1 MRSGAIAIAVA
12 VACCA
17 ASAQGAFAA
26 GSGVWIAS
34 YTAHI
39 ANGTEDNTWS
49 IDHQSTGGC
58 DYPETGG
65 GSDMSTYS
73 AGDSVPTTFIGSGAS
88 AFSFQLPSLPTEL
101 QEDRQDELEIGDAP
115 GDDCQPPT
123 QPSFECEPQSA
134 ADVLTFD
141 VDALPEIS
149 GSAAPPYGME
159 CPPFGIDAPAFPYP
173 MTLAPP
179 LLGPL
184 APASERA
191 TFTGEEDSDNAGPSG
206 DAKTDT
212 HAEVVVVLDRVLVT
226 DAMTMAPVDA
236 VSVAASGDSTIPVDC
251 PSGSCSGTASVI
263 AAATKN
269 LASDSSV
276 FEATAAKAPKFPQAV
291 TRVTAALAK
300 GHFALRAHQHGITVK
315 WLGGSLV
322 ADALASRHITL
333 DLVIEEKAGKHTV
346 DYIPGQI
353 RLRAGGGGLP
363 SLP

>member
-1 MRSGAIAIAVA
+1 MRRGWIAIAVA
-12 VACCA
+12 VACCG
-17 ASAQGAFAA
+17 ASAQAAFAA

-34 YTAHI
+34 YVAHI

-49 IDHQSTGGC
+49 IDHQSSGGC
-58 DYPETGG
+58 DYPETGN
-65 GSDMSTYS
+65 GSDMATYS
-73 AGDSVPTTFIGSGAS
+73 EGDSVPTTFIGSGAS
-88 AFSFQLPSLPTEL
+88 AFTFQLPSLPTEL
-101 QEDRQDELEIGDAP
+101 QENRQDEIQIGDAP

-141 VDALPEIS
+141 VDGLPEIS

-173 MTLAPP
+173 MTFSPP

-184 APASERA
+184 APANERA
-191 TFTGEEDSDNAGPSG
+191 TFTGEENSEDGGSSG
-206 DAKTDT
+206 DAKTVT
-212 HAEVVVVLDRVLVT
+212 HAEIVVALDRVLVT

-236 VSVAASGDSTIPVDC
+236 VSISASGDSTIPVEC

-263 AAATKN
+263 VAATKN
-269 LASDSSV
+269 LAADGSV
-276 FEATAAKAPKFPQAV
+276 FEATAAKAPKFPQVV

-300 GHFALRAHQHGITVK
+300 GHFVLRAHQHGVTVS

-322 ADALASRHITL
+322 ADALASRHIRL
-333 DLVIEEKAGKHTV
+333 DVVIAEKAGRHTV
-346 DYIPGQI
+346 EYIPGQL
-353 RLRAGGGGLP
+353 RLRAG
-363 SLP
+363 